1 MTTAQAARLAESLE
15 LDLDELPVCLA
26 CLSFVSFEIDT
37 GDEPKIRGAV
47 FRMTPDLWAD
57 GLELPAWRALESA
70 RDRGVAGAREGLGEL
85 AACGPRSRIARAI
98 VRVLGQQLA
107 DRAAADRMRAQWALD
122 APDDAGEPRR

>member
-1 MTTAQAARLAESLE
+1 MTTAEAATLAERLD

-26 CLSFVSFEIDT
+26 CLSIVSSEID
-37 GDEPKIRGAV
+37 GGEEPKIRGAV

-57 GLELPAWRALESA
+57 GLELPAWQALESA
-70 RDRGVAGAREGLGEL
+70 RDRGVAGAREALGEL

-107 DRAAADRMRAQWALD
+107 DREAADLLRAQQVLD
-122 APDDAGEPRR
+122 AAKADREKRR